1 MSGKRESG
9 MDRKR
14 ALEVLARDFSAGIIE
29 CGVDEY
35 MILAETLDDYGVQYN
50 DDNID
55 DFANSLRA
63 LVKSIQPSQSEIA
76 EAVRVLSS

>member
-1 MSGKRESG
+1 

-55 DFANSLRA
+55 GFANSLRTLA
-63 LVKSIQPSQSEIA
+63 RSIQPSQSEID
-76 EAVRVLSS
+76 EAVKVLSS